1 MAFTD
6 KLHNRGSVSTGY
18 DIEYSMLL
26 NGQHTRGEITQTG
39 GDRKT
44 HTISF
49 WHKRA
54 PRGNWNSDADG
65 GMDETTNDM
74 WGTSSEG
81 DTLRF
86 NGNQLGFFREG
97 ESEGRL
103 YTNAKWRD
111 TAAWYHFV
119 VAVDTTQGT
128 AANRMKIYVNG
139 VQQTSFS
146 LSSYPDQN
154 SETKLMQNGQMFSI
168 GAGHSPS
175 TAYNSQGYYAEFIIV
190 DCAAKAAT
198 DFGEFNDDGIWVPK
212 EYTGDFNTGDG
223 TNGAHYKFEGTA
235 EGTGSGSTGLDS
247 SGNSNNMNF
256 QNQKG
261 GLVDTPT
268 NNFCV
273 MNIGNQYRRY
283 PCTYDHGSTKV
294 TDNSAG
300 TGGATGTI
308 GLTSGKWYYEIKAA
322 DSWTMYGFVDP
333 AHESR
338 INNNTHETVFTV
350 TGYLGGS
357 YVFIADSTSQ
367 RNDTSL
373 SGLSHSSSSIYGVAL
388 DLDNDEIS
396 FYKDGTAATPTG
408 VNIDGLAGK
417 IAIPYIGTRGV
428 VEVNFG
434 GCTSFTISSA
444 ASDENGYGTFE
455 HAPPSGYYAI
465 CTKNLAEYGG

>member
-1 MAFTD
+1 
-6 KLHNRGSVSTGY
+6 
-18 DIEYSMLL
+18 
-26 NGQHTRGEITQTG
+26 
-39 GDRKT
+39 
-44 HTISF
+44 
-49 WHKRA
+49 
-54 PRGNWNSDADG
+54 
-65 GMDETTNDM
+65 
-74 WGTSSEG
+74 
-81 DTLRF
+81 
-86 NGNQLGFFREG
+86 
-97 ESEGRL
+97 
-103 YTNAKWRD
+103 
-111 TAAWYHFV
+111 
-119 VAVDTTQGT
+119 
-128 AANRMKIYVNG
+128 
-139 VQQTSFS
+139 
-146 LSSYPDQN
+146 
-154 SETKLMQNGQMFSI
+154 
-168 GAGHSPS
+168 
-175 TAYNSQGYYAEFIIV
+175 
-190 DCAAKAAT
+190 
-198 DFGEFNDDGIWVPK
+198 
-212 EYTGDFNTGDG
+212 
-223 TNGAHYKFEGTA
+223 
-235 EGTGSGSTGLDS
+235 
-247 SGNSNNMNF
+247 MNF

-338 INNNTHETVFTV
+338 INNNTHETVYTV
-350 TGYLGGS
+350 AGYLDGS
-357 YVFIADSTSQ
+357 YVYIMDLTSQ